1 MKRIKKLIVSL
12 FLLMTLSS
20 SCFAQFAVLDAA
32 NLTNAIQQM
41 YQTYQ
46 QIQHAI
52 EQVQNT
58 YTQIEQAAKQMASTD
73 WKAMA
78 ENFTGNMSGI
88 WTYGEFDW
96 NDPIQTITNIKES
109 SDEITKLVET
119 NMNKV
124 NRIGDALRNETIQFG
139 NMKVSVA
146 DLCGFGDDD
155 KDIVDFAKNAGKH
168 ISDKAIEVADAYTKG
183 LSYQEREAIMRKT
196 GLSPHNYAT
205 LQYVNYQLD
214 KKITEAQV
222 KSTFEA
228 MKADLTDIEVKN
240 NMMKKVAEG
249 LPDGSIYAQT
259 KMTNTYLSDLDKGLG
274 KLGGL
279 ATDIYG
285 FLASKTAVEKQE
297 KELEIKKAA
306 EEKQMQEELEAK
318 KDIEE
323 SIQLY

>member
-1 MKRIKKLIVSL
+1 
-12 FLLMTLSS
+12 
-20 SCFAQFAVLDAA
+20 
-32 NLTNAIQQM
+32 
-41 YQTYQ
+41 
-46 QIQHAI
+46 
-52 EQVQNT
+52 
-58 YTQIEQAAKQMASTD
+58 
-73 WKAMA
+73 
-78 ENFTGNMSGI
+78 
-88 WTYGEFDW
+88 
-96 NDPIQTITNIKES
+96 
-109 SDEITKLVET
+109 
-119 NMNKV
+119 
-124 NRIGDALRNETIQFG
+124 
-139 NMKVSVA
+139 
-146 DLCGFGDDD
+146 
-155 KDIVDFAKNAGKH
+155 
-168 ISDKAIEVADAYTKG
+168 
-183 LSYQEREAIMRKT
+183 MRKT

-205 LQYVNYQLD
+205 LQYINYQLD

-222 KSTFEA
+222 KSTFKA

-318 KDIEE
+318 KDVEE